1 MGQHFG
7 SWLIRSRISAPDK
20 SIPHPAMAKLTAT
33 QLQANK
39 SVNSLLAKVLPGS
52 QNIKTG
58 VKSRSTSKK
67 GSKAQL
73 IDANLKQ
80 RVQLQQR
87 DVLRIKKKQKQAA
100 KEKIRHRKA
109 ALESLERN
117 AKLQILE
124 SHRQKGTLTHREKQ
138 YVDKL
143 IKSNVSKV
151 KSLDATQEE
160 KEELKDLQTFILS
173 NDNKNSLR
181 SKNRRSKIKQFK
193 EDLAP
198 SGKKSA
204 VDNRYA
210 GLTPGLAPV
219 GLSDEE
225 ESSSEEE
232 DDY

>member
-1 MGQHFG
+1 
-7 SWLIRSRISAPDK
+7 
-20 SIPHPAMAKLTAT
+20 MAQLTAT

-58 VKSRSTSKK
+58 SKSKNHTKK

-87 DVLRIKKKQKQAA
+87 DTLRIKKKQKQAA
-100 KEKIRHRKA
+100 RDKIKHRKL

-124 SHRQKGTLTHREKQ
+124 SHRQKGTLTHREKE
-138 YVDKL
+138 YVAKL
-143 IKSNVSKV
+143 VKSNVAKV
-151 KSLDATQEE
+151 KALDVTQEE
-160 KEELKDLQTFILS
+160 KDELKDLQNFILA
-173 NDNKNSLR
+173 NDNKNTLR
-181 SKNRRSKIKQFK
+181 SKKRRSKIKQFR
-193 EDLAP
+193 EDITS
-198 SGKKSA
+198 SGKKSV
-204 VDNRYA
+204 VDHRYA

-225 ESSSEEE
+225 ESSSEE